1 MAALS
6 TDKESKATTI
16 TSSKASGFKDLQIL
30 SLMRKYPIPAFAL
43 LSLISGTILHL
54 GFNLTEEAQWLWFIT
69 LLVGGGPVIWETAK
83 SIRHR
88 QFASDIVATMAII
101 AAIALNDAFPGVV
114 IVLMQ
119 TGGKALEDYAFRRA
133 SSSLDAL
140 IARSPRI
147 AHRRRGDLI
156 EEIDVKDVRK
166 EDILV
171 VRPGDLVP
179 VDGTVVSG
187 QSQLDESSLTGEPM
201 PKSKAIGE
209 PIFSGTVNVA
219 TAFEMKAE
227 KLSGE
232 SQYARIVE
240 LVRKAQEEKAPIQ
253 RLADKYAIW
262 FTPVAIAVSAFGWL
276 MTGDPRTILAV
287 LVVATPCSLIFA
299 TPVAIIGGINR
310 AAKRGIIVKHGAPI
324 EMIGK
329 AQVVVFDKTGTIT
342 YGTPEVEE
350 IISFDDGDGAP
361 SAWTVEKN
369 KRRKNNNNFDVLL
382 RKAASVEQ
390 LSSHPAAYALAQRA
404 KERTQELAIPR
415 NFHEIPG
422 AGVEGEVNGEQVI
435 VGSDS
440 IFPTLS
446 KEERH
451 MMSDI
456 IKQKTHSG
464 SKMVAYIGINGN
476 PAGAI
481 VFGDKIRPGVDKMLK
496 ELKLLG
502 VKKTILLTGDSTENA
517 KAIAALT
524 NLSSFESNLLPEQ
537 KVGTVRELKK
547 KYGNIVMVG
556 DGINDA
562 PALASATVGV
572 AMGARGSAISTEAAD
587 VVLME
592 DDVTKVTDAVKIS
605 QNTLKIAKQSIFVGL
620 GVSVMLMV
628 IASLGFIPPTI
639 GALLQEC
646 LDVAVIL
653 NAIRAR

>member
-1 MAALS
+1 MTVFS
-6 TDKESKATTI
+6 TDGEVRPAAVKSKA
-16 TSSKASGFKDLQIL
+16 ASLKDLQPA
-30 SLMRKYPIPAFAL
+30 SLVKKYPIPVFAL
-43 LSLISGTILHL
+43 LSLISGAILHWGL
-54 GFNLTEEAQWLWFIT
+54 NLTEEAHWLWFIT
-69 LLVGGGPVIWETAK
+69 LIIGGAPILWETANG
-83 SIRHR
+83 ITRR

-101 AAIALNDAFPGVV
+101 AAIVLNDAFPGVV

-147 AHRRRGDLI
+147 AQRRKGDSL
-156 EEIDVKDVRK
+156 EEIDVKDVRVN
-166 EDILV
+166 DILV

-179 VDGTVVSG
+179 VDGIVMSG

-201 PKSKAIGE
+201 PKSKGMGDH
-209 PIFSGTVNVA
+209 IFSGTVNVA
-219 TAFEMKAE
+219 TAFEMRAE
-227 KLSGE
+227 KLSGQ

-253 RLADKYAIW
+253 RLADRYAVW
-262 FTPVAIAVSAFGWL
+262 FTPLAVAISIFGWL
-276 MTGDPRTILAV
+276 VTGDPRTILAV

-310 AAKRGIIVKHGAPI
+310 AAKKGIIVKHGATI

-350 IISFDDGDGAP
+350 IVTFDGNNSTVV
-361 SAWTVEKN
+361 SADE
-369 KRRKNNNNFDVLL
+369 LL
-382 RKAASVEQ
+382 CKAASVEQ
-390 LSSHPAAYALAQRA
+390 LSSHPTAHALMQRA
-404 KERTQELAIPR
+404 KQRRIQRLAIPK
-415 NFHEIPG
+415 NFREIPG
-422 AGVEGEVNGEQVI
+422 AGVEGDVNGEHI
-435 VGSDS
+435 AVGSDS
-440 IFPTLS
+440 IFPYIS

-451 MMSDI
+451 MMVKLI
-456 IKQKTHSG
+456 EEKARSG
-464 SKMVAYIGINGN
+464 SKMVASIGINGK

-481 VFGDKIRPGVDKMLK
+481 VFGDKIRSGVDKMVK
-496 ELKLLG
+496 ELNLLG
-502 VKKTILLTGDSTENA
+502 VKKTVILTGDSRENA
-517 KAIAALT
+517 RAIARLT
-524 NLSSFESNLLPEQ
+524 NVSGFESNLLPEQ
-537 KVGTVRELKK
+537 KVATIKRLKE
-547 KYGNIVMVG
+547 KYGNNIVMVG

-587 VVLME
+587 MVLME
-592 DDVTKVTDAVKIS
+592 DDVTKVTDAVRIS

-620 GVSVMLMV
+620 GVSLLLMA
-628 IASLGFIPPTI
+628 IASFGLIPPTI